1 MPVVSVKVSEK
12 TKKEMEEFDEKIE
25 WPSEIR
31 NFIEGRLD
39 QAKRE
44 ETLERVERILRGLPK
59 AKSGTA
65 SRLVREDRDS
75 GH

>member
-1 MPVVSVKVSEK
+1 VSVKVSDK
-12 TKKEMEEFDEKIE
+12 TKKEMEEFKEKIE

-31 NFIEGRLD
+31 NFIEGRLEK
-39 QAKRE
+39 ARRE
-44 ETLERVERILRGLPK
+44 ETVERVDRILRGLPG